1 LCHGLNKLM
10 SLTFSSAC
18 EVFFD
23 PRRISHDCKTVPRRN
38 SFGLAEDI
46 SKSGMLIWI
55 LSKLDYDERYSR
67 QKNKTFTGFD
77 ERNRRATV
85 QGGWIMLPANRRVEN
100 AWMRLEQ
107 QGAPPAELLSADI
120 YGSWMRCISHGL
132 DTLRPPSPEFVSP
145 AVLRQEQQ
153 RCSLVRGL
161 ALAEMHTL
169 HQQIAGSNFMIAFAT
184 GGGLLLD
191 IISDSSFSDAS
202 DAACIRAGAVWTEN
216 VCGTNGLGTAA
227 YLKKPIVVH
236 GREHFFARYNNLT
249 CVAAPIFAPD
259 GELAGILD
267 ASSDCMSRQAHTQAL
282 VAMAATQIENGLFRE
297 QHRGDVLVAFHNRGE
312 YLHTLSAGLLAVDNE
327 GKILAAN
334 RAARVLLDGL
344 PASAGRLFGDVFRA
358 KFSAFVDEGRR
369 KERQRLE
376 DDVGSQFVATIENT
390 RQFPMGQR
398 ISAIKSPPQT
408 RSLPQKE
415 TQAQFVSADPT
426 IAGIVRQVEIAAA
439 RKMPILI
446 RGETGTGKEQMARH
460 AHAASRRT
468 GSFVA
473 VNCAALPDSL
483 IEAELFGYSE
493 GAFTGA
499 RKGGSA
505 GLFREADGG
514 TLFLDEIGD
523 MPVTL
528 QAVLLR
534 FLDDWTV
541 RPVGGSRRE
550 VDVLLVS
557 ATNTNL
563 DDAIAKARFRSDLL
577 FRLNTLEVTLLPL
590 RERTDFAE
598 IARHLMEKIDPTV
611 ELSKG
616 ALDRLAELDWD
627 GNIRELRNVLTR
639 LSLSETGRVIDGA
652 AIETAVGPTC
662 RERPGPRTLADDGN
676 KHDLHEI
683 QRAHVLSAYAETG
696 NNISKTAR
704 RLGVSRN
711 TVYRALRG
719 RQT

>member
-1 LCHGLNKLM
+1 
-10 SLTFSSAC
+10 
-18 EVFFD
+18 
-23 PRRISHDCKTVPRRN
+23 
-38 SFGLAEDI
+38 
-46 SKSGMLIWI
+46 
-55 LSKLDYDERYSR
+55 
-67 QKNKTFTGFD
+67 
-77 ERNRRATV
+77 
-85 QGGWIMLPANRRVEN
+85 MLPASRRLDG
-100 AWMRLEQ
+100 AWLKLDDE
-107 QGAPPAELLSADI
+107 GHPPAGLMSADI
-120 YGSWMRCISHGL
+120 YDSWMRCITLGL
-132 DTLRPPSPEFVSP
+132 DALRPPSPEFVDA

-184 GGGLLLD
+184 AEGLLLD
-191 IISDSSFSDAS
+191 SISDSSFSDAS
-202 DAACIRAGAVWTEN
+202 DAACIRAGSIWTESI
-216 VCGTNGLGTAA
+216 CGTNGLGTAA
-227 YLKKPIVVH
+227 YLKRPIVVH

-259 GELAGILD
+259 GEVAGILD

-297 QHRGDVLVAFHNRGE
+297 QHRGNILIAFHNRGD
-312 YLHTLSAGLLAVDNE
+312 YLHTLSAGLLAVDND
-327 GKILAAN
+327 GRILAAN
-334 RAARVLLDGL
+334 RAARVLLHGL
-344 PASAGRLFGDVFRA
+344 PAFAGRLFGDVFRGR
-358 KFSAFVDEGRR
+358 FSDFVDEGRR

-376 DDVGSQFVATIENT
+376 DDVGSQFVATIENS
-390 RQFPMGQR
+390 RQFPMTHR
-398 ISAIKSPPQT
+398 VLAPRPAPPKSP
-408 RSLPQKE
+408 
-415 TQAQFVSADPT
+415 AAAFVSADPR
-426 IAGIVRQVEIAAA
+426 IAAIVQRVAIAAA

-460 AHAASRRT
+460 AHAASQRA

-483 IEAELFGYSE
+483 IEAELFGYTE

-505 GLFREADGG
+505 GLFKEADGG

-541 RPVGGSRRE
+541 RPVGGSKRE

-557 ATNTNL
+557 ATNANL
-563 DDAIAKARFRSDLL
+563 DDAIAKGRFRSDLL

-590 RERTDFAE
+590 RERTDFAD
-598 IARHLMEKIDPTV
+598 IARHLMAKIDPSIA
-611 ELSKG
+611 LSE
-616 ALDRLAELDWD
+616 AAIQRLAQRSWD
-627 GNIRELRNVLTR
+627 GNIRELRNVLAR
-639 LSLSETGRVIDGA
+639 LSLSETGPVIDAATVDA
-652 AIETAVGPTC
+652 AIGPGSA
-662 RERPGPRTLADDGN
+662 EPVAPKIKMDESAPA
-676 KHDLHEI
+676 DLHEI
-683 QRAHVLSAYAETG
+683 QRALVLATFAETG

-704 RLGVSRN
+704 RLGISRN

-719 RQT
+719 KPG

>member
-1 LCHGLNKLM
+1 
-10 SLTFSSAC
+10 
-18 EVFFD
+18 
-23 PRRISHDCKTVPRRN
+23 
-38 SFGLAEDI
+38 
-46 SKSGMLIWI
+46 
-55 LSKLDYDERYSR
+55 
-67 QKNKTFTGFD
+67 
-77 ERNRRATV
+77 
-85 QGGWIMLPANRRVEN
+85 MLPASRRLDG
-100 AWMRLEQ
+100 AWLKLDDE
-107 QGAPPAELLSADI
+107 GHPPAGLMSADI
-120 YGSWMRCISHGL
+120 YDSWMRCITLGL
-132 DTLRPPSPEFVSP
+132 DALRPPSPEFVDA

-184 GGGLLLD
+184 AEGLLLD
-191 IISDSSFSDAS
+191 SISDSSFSDAS
-202 DAACIRAGAVWTEN
+202 DAACIRAGSIWTESI
-216 VCGTNGLGTAA
+216 CGTNGLGTAA
-227 YLKKPIVVH
+227 YLKRPIVVH

-259 GELAGILD
+259 GEVAGILD

-297 QHRGDVLVAFHNRGE
+297 QHRGNILIAFHNRGE
-312 YLHTLSAGLLAVDNE
+312 YLHMLSAGLLAVDND
-327 GKILAAN
+327 GRILAAN
-334 RAARVLLDGL
+334 RAARVLLHGL
-344 PASAGRLFGDVFRA
+344 PAFAGRLFGDVFRGR
-358 KFSAFVDEGRR
+358 FSDFVDEGRR

-376 DDVGSQFVATIENT
+376 DDVGSQFVATIENS
-390 RQFPMGQR
+390 RQFPMTHR
-398 ISAIKSPPQT
+398 VLAPRPAPPKSP
-408 RSLPQKE
+408 
-415 TQAQFVSADPT
+415 AAAFVSADPR
-426 IAGIVRQVEIAAA
+426 IAAIVQRVAIAAA

-460 AHAASRRT
+460 AHAASQRA

-483 IEAELFGYSE
+483 IEAELFGYTE

-505 GLFREADGG
+505 GLFKEADGG

-541 RPVGGSRRE
+541 RPVGGSKRE

-557 ATNTNL
+557 ATNANL
-563 DDAIAKARFRSDLL
+563 DDAIAKGRFRSDLL

-590 RERTDFAE
+590 RERTDFAD
-598 IARHLMEKIDPTV
+598 IARHLMAKIDPSIA
-611 ELSKG
+611 LSE
-616 ALDRLAELDWD
+616 AAIQRLAQRSWD
-627 GNIRELRNVLTR
+627 GNIRELRNVLAR
-639 LSLSETGRVIDGA
+639 LSLSETGPVIDAATVDA
-652 AIETAVGPTC
+652 AIGPGSA
-662 RERPGPRTLADDGN
+662 EPVAPKIKMDESAPA
-676 KHDLHEI
+676 DLHEI
-683 QRAHVLSAYAETG
+683 QRALVLATFAETG

-704 RLGVSRN
+704 RLGISRN

-719 RQT
+719 KPG